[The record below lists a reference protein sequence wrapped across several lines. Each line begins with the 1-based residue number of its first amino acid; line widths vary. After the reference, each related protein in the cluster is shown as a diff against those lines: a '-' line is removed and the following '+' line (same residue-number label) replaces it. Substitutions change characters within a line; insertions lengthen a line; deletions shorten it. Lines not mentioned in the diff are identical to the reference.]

1 MTTNTGWSAS
11 HEPLLPTSRA
21 AAQQVRERG
30 VLAILRSLMPR
41 RLLTTREAQ
50 VVAELQANRLLEL
63 AGLPQAPVPN
73 ELITELPRIAVRL
86 DPDLPVSG
94 CAQWVSGRWLISLN
108 ASEPWTRQRFS
119 LAHELKHVIDHPGV
133 NIVYAGDQQAE
144 YLADYFAACL
154 LMPRRYVRAVWYDGM
169 QSLAALSEH
178 FGVSERAMAVRLQYL
193 GLREPTARHATTPG
207 PPAQRQRRRRYERAS
222 HPFATGAIT

>member
-1 MTTNTGWSAS
+1 MNTEAGWSAS
-11 HEPLLPTSRA
+11 HQPQLPTSRA
-21 AAQQVRERG
+21 AAQQTRERG

-41 RLLTTREAQ
+41 RLLTTREAEQ
-50 VVAELQANRLLEL
+50 VAELQANRLLEL

-119 LAHELKHVIDHPGV
+119 LAHELKHVIDHPAV
-133 NIVYAGDQQAE
+133 DIIYAGEQQAE
-144 YLADYFAACL
+144 HLADVFAACL
-154 LMPRRYVRAVWYDGM
+154 LMPRRYVRSVWYEGM

-178 FGVSERAMAVRLQYL
+178 FGVSEPAIALRLQHL
-193 GLREPTARHATTPG
+193 GLREPTPRHCASANRLEIRP
-207 PPAQRQRRRRYERAS
+207 QRRYERAS
-222 HPFATGAIT
+222 TPLATGEAA